1 MPLVERRRASS
12 TRRSALA
19 AAQHAVYAVYAD
31 ERITD
36 RLVRLTLSVMLVLD
50 GFL

>member
-1 MPLVERRRASS
+1 MYPSAAGRAARAGF
-12 TRRSALA
+12 TRRSALV
-19 AAQHAVYAVYAD
+19 AAQHAVYAD

-36 RLVRLTLSVMLVLD
+36 RQVRLTLSVMLVLD